1 MGLLRAYENETM
13 SMERFVDEVLVGAA
27 FFNDRQVLEFVGYN
41 REFEEQIKTAA
52 YCDTLNYPENLTVK
66 KRTQL
71 MKLKTASNLDDYYF
85 QRMAA
90 RALGASKVRRVI
102 KA

>member
-1 MGLLRAYENETM
+1 MGLLRARDNGVM
-13 SMERFVDEVLVGAA
+13 PMERFVDEVLVASA
-27 FFNDRQVLEFVGYN
+27 FFSDRQVWEFIGYN

-52 YCDTLNYPENLTVK
+52 YCDTFNYPELLTVT

-71 MKLKTASNLDDYYF
+71 MKLKSSDNLDDYYF

-90 RALGASKVRRVI
+90 RASGAQRIRRVTQT
-102 KA
+102 